1 VIEASVRA
9 YVDAINAMV
18 AETASVDDIPATDRS
33 A

>member
-9 YVDAINAMV
+9 YVDAVNAIV
-18 AETASVDDIPATDRS
+18 AQDATPALDAADRS